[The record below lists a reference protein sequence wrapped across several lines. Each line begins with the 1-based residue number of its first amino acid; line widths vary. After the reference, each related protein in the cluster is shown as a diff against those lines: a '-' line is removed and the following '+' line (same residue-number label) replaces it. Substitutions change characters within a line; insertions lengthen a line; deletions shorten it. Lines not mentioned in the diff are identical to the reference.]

1 MKRTFMPLKKLTA
14 ILLSALMMTSVPAFQ
29 LSAFAAETENAEVGA
44 TSGTTGDCTWTL
56 SSDGV
61 LKISGNGAMEDYIV
75 QYGPICVPP
84 EDDDEII
91 PPTNNIHYAPWK
103 DLNVVEAVIENGV
116 TNIGDYSF
124 YCCDNLERVTVANSV
139 TSIGDEAFYECNS
152 LNSINVPDS
161 VTEIGDSA
169 FETCSRLE
177 SIVIPK
183 GVTKIGGSAFEKCSN
198 LESIVIPG
206 GVTKIDDY
214 TFRNCTRLADVT
226 IPNTVESI
234 GIGAF
239 IYCGKLERITFT
251 DSLTKVGTSAFM
263 GCNSLTDVYYLGTEE
278 SWYLTRMTSGNE
290 KLTSAQIHF
299 IILGDI
305 DSDGEVSILDC
316 TAIQKYL
323 VGLSDMTNE
332 QLAAADANGDG
343 DADILDVTHLQ
354 LYLAD
359 FDVVLGKSHIF

>member
-61 LKISGNGAMEDYIV
+61 LTISGNGAMEDYIV

-124 YCCDNLERVTVANSV
+124 YCCDKLERVTVANSV

-161 VTEIGDSA
+161 VTEIG
-169 FETCSRLE
+169 
-177 SIVIPK
+177 
-183 GVTKIGGSAFEKCSN
+183 GSAFEKCSS

-316 TAIQKYL
+316 TVLQKYL

-359 FDVVLGKSHIF
+359 FDVVLGKSHNF

>member
-1 MKRTFMPLKKLTA
+1 MKRTFMHLKKCTA
-14 ILLSALMMTSVPAFQ
+14 LILGALMMTSVPAFQ
-29 LSAFAAETENAEVGA
+29 LSTYAAETKAAEVGA

-56 SSDGV
+56 SDDGV
-61 LKISGNGAMEDYIV
+61 LTISGNGAMEDYIV
-75 QYGPICVPP
+75 QYGPVYMPP

-161 VTEIGDSA
+161 VTEIG
-169 FETCSRLE
+169 
-177 SIVIPK
+177 
-183 GVTKIGGSAFEKCSN
+183 GSAFEKCSS

-239 IYCGKLERITFT
+239 IYCEKLERITFT

-359 FDVVLGKSHIF
+359 FDVVLGKSHNF

>member
-61 LKISGNGAMEDYIV
+61 LTISGNGAMEDYIV

-169 FETCSRLE
+169 FE
-177 SIVIPK
+177 
-183 GVTKIGGSAFEKCSN
+183 KCSS

-343 DADILDVTHLQ
+343 DADILDVTHLR

-359 FDVVLGKSHIF
+359 FDVVLGKSHNF